1 MEKSVHEF
9 GSVGT
14 VIDSSVGTSEC
25 MCVLR
30 WECGEKLLN
39 RCYQGCNTKRQRAIN
54 NAMTCLISVLDCLA
68 PFTAAYRVCVCVWSV
83 FRMGM
88 FSGCICCECVVQ
100 IQPLPEDHTCWCGWE
115 KSFTVWKRRS
125 RGGKCLDKA
134 RTHCAKEYADVLIW
148 RLVKVP
154 ARRCSIGQSL
164 VWCYAVGL
172 DQMIKNQVRQDLT
185 LIQVSTVLQSL

>member
-14 VIDSSVGTSEC
+14 VIDSSVGISEC

-68 PFTAAYRVCVCVWSV
+68 PFTAAYRVCVCVCGLYSEWGCSV
-83 FRMGM
+83 VAF
-88 FSGCICCECVVQ
+88 VVN
-100 IQPLPEDHTCWCGWE
+100 
-115 KSFTVWKRRS
+115 
-125 RGGKCLDKA
+125 
-134 RTHCAKEYADVLIW
+134 
-148 RLVKVP
+148 
-154 ARRCSIGQSL
+154 
-164 VWCYAVGL
+164 VWCKYSLSLKITHADAVERKALLCENEG
-172 DQMIKNQVRQDLT
+172 QEEESVWIRQGHTAPKNTPMFWYGALWKYPLGAV
-185 LIQVSTVLQSL
+185 VSARA